1 MNLPSKEI
9 YTTREAAQLLSVS
22 LRTVQLWVESG
33 ILNAWKTAGGHRR
46 ISRESLD
53 ILLIQQQGA
62 LNSGKLEN
70 EMTMLIIEDDLDLL
84 ELYCLRIELWD
95 MPIKVLTAIS
105 GYEGLIKI
113 GKYHPDI
120 VIVDLILPN
129 MDGFQ
134 LIKTVNENEQYKDL
148 HIIVAS
154 SLTEDE
160 IADRGGI
167 DQSIVRLQKPISFP
181 NLHQLVLQN
190 MLDKKPHL
198 EKLK

>member
-1 MNLPSKEI
+1 M
-9 YTTREAAQLLSVS
+9 
-22 LRTVQLWVESG
+22 RTVQLWVESG

-62 LNSGKLEN
+62 LNPGKLEN

-95 MPIKVLTAIS
+95 LPIKVLTAIS

-113 GKYHPDI
+113 GKHHPDI

-134 LIKTVNENEQYKDL
+134 LIKTVSESELYKDL
-148 HIIVAS
+148 YIIVAS

-167 DQSIVRLQKPISFP
+167 DQSIVRLKKPISFP
-181 NLHQLVLQN
+181 NLHQLVLEK

-198 EKLK
+198 KKLK